1 MGGFRQGS
9 VEASGLRLRYAEAGD
24 GVPLVH
30 LLPAGDPRPTAA
42 HDLLARRFRVA
53 LVESPGAGE
62 AAAGSAAAALTTLG
76 VETFNLIGS
85 AATAEVALRLAHQA
99 PGRVLALVLE
109 TPPAGRHDDD
119 DRVSWLTSLATPT
132 LVVVGTRAGAPTW
145 RRSFVERIPG
155 CHLVFVYDAGSPIDA
170 ERPEAFAEVVT
181 DFFDRHEAFVVSR
194 AGTVIHP

>member
-9 VEASGLRLRYAEAGD
+9 VEANGLRLRYAEAGD
-24 GVPLVH
+24 GMPLVH
-30 LLPAGDPRPTAA
+30 LQPAGDPRPTAA
-42 HDLLARRFRVA
+42 HDLLARRFRVV
-53 LVESPGAGE
+53 LVSSPGVGE
-62 AAAGSAAAALTTLG
+62 AAVGNAAAALTTLE

-85 AATAEVALRLAHQA
+85 AAAAEVALRLAHRA

-109 TPPAGRHDDD
+109 TPPASQHDDD
-119 DRVSWLTSLATPT
+119 GGSWLTSFATPT
-132 LVVVGTRAGAPTW
+132 LVLVGTRTGAPPW

-194 AGTVIHP
+194 AGSVIHP

>member
-9 VEASGLRLRYAEAGD
+9 VEANGRRLRYADAGH

-30 LLPAGDPRPTAA
+30 LQPPGDPRPTPA
-42 HDLLARRFRVA
+42 HDLLARRFRVV
-53 LVESPGAGE
+53 LVESSSVGEVDAGAV
-62 AAAGSAAAALTTLG
+62 AAALTTLG

-85 AATAEVALRLAHQA
+85 AAAAEVALRLAQQA
-99 PGRVLALVLE
+99 RGRVLAVVLE
-109 TPPAGRHDDD
+109 TPAANRQADDPTA
-119 DRVSWLTSLATPT
+119 WLSSLVTPT
-132 LVVVGTRAGAPTW
+132 LVLIGTRAGATSW